1 MVRDI
6 VREAAKQL
14 GSGAARCGLDA
25 KTPRCEDAKPVTE
38 NTKSILA
45 PMAGEE
51 AIVHERLASVTSAG
65 AGELAAKFV
74 KDDRTLRRKDDKF
87 ETEIVVLVD
96 SSDEHESIVGWGCE
110 IADEWLT
117 RGARNEIHICDSNM
131 NGSYEREAISRRY
144 PNNEN
149 SIQSYPSPE
158 FLNSLSFIKKFYPL
172 PFGARERFTKGAHE
186 NNSNSRHS
194 EVRQN
199 RKNPADYNSKQLQN
213 NQNSF
218 SEIDHAS
225 MPLGIFASK
234 SISCWH
240 SNANL
245 HKKSA
250 FTLAEVLITLG
261 IIGVV
266 AALTLP
272 TLIQNNQ
279 KKQFQVGLQKG
290 YSELLQAL
298 DAYKNDKGE
307 PLTSKTCYGDTPG
320 IFKNLI
326 KPYLKV
332 LVDCGD
338 SQALEIY
345 DKCVQNGEYSKEGKY
360 TYKTYSGETAE
371 ERCFDDGQL
380 VLTNGSILMF
390 ENPAS
395 YGRSANVFV
404 SIDVNGFKKGP
415 NQWGVDLFTF
425 QLMEDGKLLPMG
437 QAGTYYEFTDDN
449 SLLCD
454 KTSGNKRNGIACT
467 ARALYDKD
475 FWK

>member
-1 MVRDI
+1 MEDLFRRAFGGGGNRGEARDI
-6 VREAAKQL
+6 VRGAAKQL
-14 GSGAARCGLDA
+14 RSEAARCGLDA
-25 KTPRCEDAKPVTE
+25 KTQRGIEAKSVTE
-38 NTKSILA
+38 IN
-45 PMAGEE
+45 
-51 AIVHERLASVTSAG
+51 
-65 AGELAAKFV
+65 FV
-74 KDDRTLRRKDDKF
+74 N
-87 ETEIVVLVD
+87 
-96 SSDEHESIVGWGCE
+96 SSDDHESIVGW
-110 IADEWLT
+110 AFQ
-117 RGARNEIHICDSNM
+117 
-131 NGSYEREAISRRY
+131 
-144 PNNEN
+144 PNNEK
-149 SIQSYPSPE
+149 SIQPYPSPE

-172 PFGARERFTKGAHE
+172 PFGAREKFTKGTHE
-186 NNSNSRHS
+186 IAAISRHS
-194 EVRQN
+194 EAHSQSAEWLQKTRRSAGLFCNYLARLTRMRILQAKESSFLQYKAVA
-199 RKNPADYNSKQLQN
+199 KNENNST
-213 NQNSF
+213 
-218 SEIDHAS
+218 ETDHAS

-234 SISCWH
+234 SVSH
-240 SNANL
+240 MTNVGGVGTPPYVAKNL
-245 HKKSA
+245 AASLPSRLAAKKAA
-250 FTLAEVLITLG
+250 FTLAEGATHVAHCDKYRRVAFTLAEILITLG

-298 DAYKNDKGE
+298 DAYKNDNGE
-307 PLTSKTCYGDTPG
+307 PLTTKTCYGDTPG

-338 SQALEIY
+338 SQAVEIY

-360 TYKTYSGETAE
+360 TYKTYSGKTAE

-395 YGRSANVFV
+395 YGRSVNVFV

-437 QAGTYYEFTDDN
+437 QVGTYYEFTDDN

>member
-1 MVRDI
+1 M
-6 VREAAKQL
+6 K
-14 GSGAARCGLDA
+14 
-25 KTPRCEDAKPVTE
+25 VT
-38 NTKSILA
+38 
-45 PMAGEE
+45 
-51 AIVHERLASVTSAG
+51 H
-65 AGELAAKFV
+65 
-74 KDDRTLRRKDDKF
+74 
-87 ETEIVVLVD
+87 
-96 SSDEHESIVGWGCE
+96 
-110 IADEWLT
+110 
-117 RGARNEIHICDSNM
+117 
-131 NGSYEREAISRRY
+131 
-144 PNNEN
+144 EN
-149 SIQSYPSPE
+149 S
-158 FLNSLSFIKKFYPL
+158 N
-172 PFGARERFTKGAHE
+172 
-186 NNSNSRHS
+186 NSRHS
-194 EVRQN
+194 ERLAKESSLLQYKAAA
-199 RKNPADYNSKQLQN
+199 KNENNSTETN
-213 NQNSF
+213 
-218 SEIDHAS
+218 HAS

-234 SISCWH
+234 SVSHKTNISGVGTPPYV
-240 SNANL
+240 AKNL
-245 HKKSA
+245 AAWLPSRLAAKKVA

-395 YGRSANVFV
+395 YGRSVNVFV

>member
-1 MVRDI
+1 MKKERELEYERFIWNSLRGGGNRGVARDI
-6 VREAAKQL
+6 VRGADLAAKQL
-14 GSGAARCGLDA
+14 GSGATHVALC
-25 KTPRCEDAKPVTE
+25 
-38 NTKSILA
+38 NNI
-45 PMAGEE
+45 
-51 AIVHERLASVTSAG
+51 
-65 AGELAAKFV
+65 
-74 KDDRTLRRKDDKF
+74 
-87 ETEIVVLVD
+87 
-96 SSDEHESIVGWGCE
+96 
-110 IADEWLT
+110 
-117 RGARNEIHICDSNM
+117 
-131 NGSYEREAISRRY
+131 GSYFKHWYNILTHVAHCDKYRR
-144 PNNEN
+144 
-149 SIQSYPSPE
+149 
-158 FLNSLSFIKKFYPL
+158 
-172 PFGARERFTKGAHE
+172 
-186 NNSNSRHS
+186 
-194 EVRQN
+194 V
-199 RKNPADYNSKQLQN
+199 
-213 NQNSF
+213 
-218 SEIDHAS
+218 
-225 MPLGIFASK
+225 
-234 SISCWH
+234 
-240 SNANL
+240 
-245 HKKSA
+245 A
-250 FTLAEVLITLG
+250 FTLAEILITLG

-298 DAYKNDKGE
+298 DAYKNDNGE
-307 PLTSKTCYGDTPG
+307 PLTTKTCYGDTPG

-338 SQALEIY
+338 SQAVEIY

-360 TYKTYSGETAE
+360 TYKTYSGKTAE

-395 YGRSANVFV
+395 YGRSVNVFV

-437 QAGTYYEFTDDN
+437 QVGTYYEFTDDN